1 MSLRRPTG
9 EKQRKEEKHFSAA
22 EPVMGGRRP
31 RPGSGRALLAS
42 APRARARVPGDRP
55 RSTALG
61 PVAGPPAVSP
71 HPRGWGR
78 VPSSALGPFHSASG
92 SVRACLCTRVSLWF
106 EDTCLHTRMSVVW
119 GHVHVH
125 TCVVWDVCVHVFV
138 VRACVHV
145 CRLQACVFVH
155 MLWFADMCAC
165 VHVWFEKPP
174 SNSRLVPV
182 LRTGPA
188 WPPGPG
194 WVARGGVWLR
204 LPGHPSARTTA
215 AEPGEAEGGSGRTV
229 TVAPAPV

>member
-1 MSLRRPTG
+1 MTARGLRPWGLWPGPLRCLLTHGAGDVCP
-9 EKQRKEEKHFSAA
+9 A
-22 EPVMGGRRP
+22 P
-31 RPGSGRALLAS
+31 RSGRFIRHP
-42 APRARARVPGDRP
+42 APCVP
-55 RSTALG
+55 AC
-61 PVAGPPAVSP
+61 A
-71 HPRGWGR
+71 HM
-78 VPSSALGPFHSASG
+78 
-92 SVRACLCTRVSLWF
+92 CLCGLR
-106 EDTCLHTRMSVVW
+106 TCACMSVVL
-119 GHVHVH
+119 GTRVHVH